1 MNKMPVLFHI
11 LLNLIGKTDRQ
22 TSIRNQFRV
31 KVLPVSMT
39 QLIEYVAFYKNFNE
53 LTMEFV

>member
-1 MNKMPVLFHI
+1 MPVLFHI